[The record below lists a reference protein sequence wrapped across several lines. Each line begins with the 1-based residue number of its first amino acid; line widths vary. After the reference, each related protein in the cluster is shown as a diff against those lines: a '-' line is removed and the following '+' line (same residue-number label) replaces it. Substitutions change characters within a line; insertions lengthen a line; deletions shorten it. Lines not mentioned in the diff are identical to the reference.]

1 MNGVKLDTI
10 LVGDIKGDF
19 VIPSF
24 QRGYRWE
31 EEVTRLLDDI
41 YNNASAYAVGGRYCL
56 QPIVVRRDGE
66 SYIVVDG
73 QQRLTTLFLL
83 YQCLHKASRGFLR
96 GPQFTIR
103 YETRAKS
110 EQFLNA
116 IDFALAEDNIDFW
129 FMANAYRRI
138 EEWFHQK
145 GDKPVVLTNMDKYLA
160 ESVAVIWYE
169 VGAEEDIR
177 KLFIRLNIGKIP
189 LTNAELVKAM
199 FLSRDANDNITSARQ
214 EEISLRW
221 DTIER
226 DLHDD
231 PFWCFLANRTED
243 RVQTR
248 IDLILDLIAQKPQNS
263 RETYYTF
270 FAFTQMGE
278 TRKLG
283 EIWEEISHTYLIL
296 KDWYEDDALYHRIG
310 YLIAVEAKQLSEI
323 YGLSL
328 AVTKSEF
335 SARLDAEIKKSLKFN
350 KAYRDLDYESDYD
363 RNAMQKILLLFNIM
377 SLDKQEGARF
387 PFDRYKTLKKGARWS
402 LEHIHAQ
409 HSEGM
414 KTETEWREWLTAHR
428 EAIAAVSDRD
438 ASILDE
444 IDRVLGQTRISGTRF
459 AELQEKI
466 FARLSAG
473 GEMNLDGIGNLAL
486 LDTGNNA
493 ALSNSVFAVKRNH
506 IIEMDK
512 NGEFIPPCTKK
523 VFLKYYSMSAETQ
536 LHFWGKTDAD
546 AYLKEMDRVL
556 RPYLSG
562 ALYTEADEGED

>member
-10 LVGDIKGDF
+10 LAGDIKGEF

-41 YNNASAYAVGGRYCL
+41 YNNASAYANGGQYCL
-56 QPIVVRRDGE
+56 QPIVICRDGA
-66 SYIVVDG
+66 SFIVVDG

-83 YQCLHKASRGFLR
+83 YQCLHKASNGFLH
-96 GPQFTIR
+96 GPQFSIR
-103 YETRAKS
+103 YETRTGS
-110 EQFLNA
+110 EQFLKT
-116 IDFALAEDNIDFW
+116 IDFALAEDNIDYW

-145 GDKPVVLTNMDKYLA
+145 DDRPVVLTNMDKYLA
-160 ESVAVIWYE
+160 ESVAA
-169 VGAEEDIR
+169 GEDIY

-199 FLSRDANDNITSARQ
+199 FLSRNANDNITSARQ
-214 EEISLRW
+214 EEISLQW

-226 DLHDD
+226 DLHNDS
-231 PFWCFLANRTED
+231 FWFFLANRTED
-243 RVQTR
+243 RMQTR

-263 RETYYTF
+263 RENYYTF
-270 FAFTQMGE
+270 FAFAKMGE
-278 TRKLG
+278 RRKLG
-283 EIWEEISHTYLIL
+283 EIWEEVSHTYLIL
-296 KDWYEDDALYHRIG
+296 KDWYEDDALYHKIG
-310 YLIAVEAKQLSEI
+310 YLIAVGAKQLSEI

-335 SARLDAEIKKSLKFN
+335 AARLNAEIKKSLRFN
-350 KAYRDLDYESDYD
+350 KAYCDLDYENDSD
-363 RNAMQKILLLFNIM
+363 RNAMQKLLLLFNIM
-377 SLDKQEGARF
+377 SLDKQEEGRF
-387 PFDRYKTLKKGARWS
+387 PFDRYKTLGKGARWS

-414 KTETEWREWLTAHR
+414 TAESEWRKWLTAHR
-428 EAIAAVSDRD
+428 EAIVAISDAD
-438 ASILDE
+438 TSLLGE
-444 IDRVLGQTRISGTRF
+444 IDHILNQTSISGAQF
-459 AELQEKI
+459 AEIQEKI
-466 FARLSAG
+466 VAELSAG
-473 GEMNLDGIGNLAL
+473 GALNMDGIGNLAL

-493 ALSNSVFAVKRNH
+493 VLSNSVFAVKRKH

-523 VFLKYYSMSAETQ
+523 VFLKYYSMSVGTQ
-536 LHFWGKTDAD
+536 LHFWGKPDAD
-546 AYLKEMDRVL
+546 AYLKEMERVL
-556 RPYLSG
+556 RQYLSG
-562 ALYTEADEGED
+562 SLFMKVDGGDE

>member
-10 LVGDIKGDF
+10 LIGDIKGDF

-24 QRGYRWE
+24 QRGYRWD

-41 YNNASAYAVGGRYCL
+41 YNNASAYAVGGKYCL
-56 QPIVVRRDGE
+56 QPIVIRRDGE
-66 SYIVVDG
+66 FYTIVDG
-73 QQRLTTLFLL
+73 QQRLTTIFLL
-83 YQCLHKASRGFLR
+83 YQCLHKASNGFLG
-96 GPQFTIR
+96 GPKFSIR

-110 EQFLNA
+110 EQFLKA
-116 IDFALAEDNIDFW
+116 IDFALVEDNIDFW

-169 VGAEEDIR
+169 VGAEEDIY

-199 FLSRDANDNITSARQ
+199 FLSRNANGNITSARQ

-231 PFWCFLANRTED
+231 PFWFFLANRTED
-243 RVQTR
+243 STQTR
-248 IDLILDLIAQKPQNS
+248 IDLILDLIAHKPQNS
-263 RETYYTF
+263 RENYYTF
-270 FAFTQMGE
+270 FAFAKMGE
-278 TRKLG
+278 TRNPG

-296 KDWYEDDALYHRIG
+296 KDWYEDDVLYHRIG
-310 YLIAVEAKQLSEI
+310 YLIAVGEKRLSEI
-323 YGLSL
+323 YALSL
-328 AVTKSEF
+328 VATKSEF
-335 SARLDAEIKKSLKFN
+335 IALLDAEIKKSLKIG
-350 KAYRDLDYESDYD
+350 KEYRDLDYENDYD

-377 SLDKQEGARF
+377 SLDKQEGLRF
-387 PFDRYKTLKKGARWS
+387 PFDRFKALKKGVHWS

-409 HSEGM
+409 HAEGM
-414 KTETEWREWLTAHR
+414 KMEAEWREWLTAHKK
-428 EAIAAVSDRD
+428 AIETVSNEDT
-438 ASILDE
+438 SLLGE
-444 IDRVLGQTRISGTRF
+444 IDQALNQTRISGTRF
-459 AELQEKI
+459 SELQEKI
-466 FARLSAG
+466 FRELSAG

-512 NGEFIPPCTKK
+512 DGEFIPPCTKK
-523 VFLKYYSMSAETQ
+523 AFLKYYSMSAGTQ
-536 LHFWGKTDAD
+536 LHFWGKADAD
-546 AYLKEMDRVL
+546 AYLKEMDNIL

-562 ALYTEADEGED
+562 SLSMEVAGDE

>member
-1 MNGVKLDTI
+1 MSGVKLDTI
-10 LVGDIKGDF
+10 LVGDINGDF

-31 EEVTRLLDDI
+31 EEVSRLLDDI
-41 YNNASAYAVGGRYCL
+41 YENASAYVNGGRYCL
-56 QPIVVRRDGE
+56 QPIVVRRDGA
-66 SYIVVDG
+66 SYTVIDG
-73 QQRLTTLFLL
+73 QQRLTTIFLL
-83 YQCLHKASRGFLR
+83 YQFLHKASNGFLD
-96 GPQFTIR
+96 GPQFSIR
-103 YETRAKS
+103 YETRSKS
-110 EQFLNA
+110 EQFLKA
-116 IDFALAEDNIDFW
+116 VDFSLAEDNIDFW

-145 GDKPVVLTNMDKYLA
+145 GDRPVVLTNMDKYLA

-169 VGAEEDIR
+169 VGRGEDIR

-199 FLSRDANDNITSARQ
+199 FLSRNANDNITSARQ

-226 DLHDD
+226 DLHNDA
-231 PFWCFLANRTED
+231 FWFFLANHTED
-243 RVQTR
+243 RMQTR

-263 RETYYTF
+263 RESYYTF
-270 FAFTQMGE
+270 FAFSQMGE

-296 KDWYEDDALYHRIG
+296 KDWYEDDALYHKIG
-310 YLIAVEAKQLSEI
+310 YLIAVGAMRLSEI

-328 AVTKSEF
+328 SVTKSEF
-335 SARLDAEIKKSLKFN
+335 VSRLDAEIKKSLKFN
-350 KAYRDLDYESDYD
+350 KAYSDLNYESDYD
-363 RNAMQKILLLFNIM
+363 RNAMQKLLLLFNIM
-377 SLDKQEGARF
+377 SFDQQEGIRF
-387 PFDRYKTLKKGARWS
+387 PFDRYKTLKRGARWS

-409 HSEGM
+409 HSESM
-414 KTETEWREWLTAHR
+414 KTEAEWREWLTVHR
-428 EAIAAVSDRD
+428 EAIATISEGDT
-438 ASILDE
+438 SILDE
-444 IDRVLGQTRISGTRF
+444 IDQILGQTRISGLRF
-459 AELQEKI
+459 AEIQERI
-466 FARLSAG
+466 FAELSAG
-473 GEMNLDGIGNLAL
+473 GEMNMDGIGNLAL

-523 VFLKYYSMSAETQ
+523 VFLKYYSMSAGTQ

-546 AYLKEMDRVL
+546 AYVEEMDRVL

-562 ALYTEADEGED
+562 RLSMSEGGEE